1 MVNPT
6 LSAMFA
12 FSLALPA
19 IQAMTRTA
27 AFLVDAMDVP
37 RASWTQDA
45 LSRIGTLAALAEPPP
60 SSSSSSSSSSAA
72 AAECIH
78 LGLYQVQRS
87 TSASASAATGAAGGK
102 AEVSL
107 ARLCRPKLFSL
118 REWQATVASPRAMQ
132 AQSVVAQ
139 AQDTRRRGRATP
151 P

>member
-1 MVNPT
+1 
-6 LSAMFA
+6 
-12 FSLALPA
+12 
-19 IQAMTRTA
+19 MTRTA

-60 SSSSSSSSSSAA
+60 FSSSSSSSSAA

-78 LGLYQVQRS
+78 LGIYQVQRS
-87 TSASASAATGAAGGK
+87 TSASASAASGAAGGK

>member
-6 LSAMFA
+6 LSALFA
-12 FSLALPA
+12 FSLAPPA
-19 IQAMTRTA
+19 IQTMTRTA
-27 AFLVDAMDVP
+27 AFLVDAMDAP

-60 SSSSSSSSSSAA
+60 SSSSSSSPAA

-87 TSASASAATGAAGGK
+87 APTPASAAAGAGGK

-107 ARLCRPKLFSL
+107 ARLCRPRLFSL

-132 AQSVVAQ
+132 AQSAVAQ
-139 AQDTRRRGRATP
+139 AQDTRRRGRAP
-151 P
+151 PP